1 MSTWTDITTD
11 PKTGHTVA
19 KDLYKAQSF
28 YAGLLY
34 LLVLVPGVVVLTPA
48 HLVLP
53 IEPGLAL
60 VTLAYGL
67 QTLKEVSNYFNRK
80 TADGAGQPLTE
91 PGTAPPVA
99 MPQVLNPNFPP
110 PPMDAGA

>member
-1 MSTWTDITTD
+1 MSIWRDITTD

-28 YAGLLY
+28 YAGLFY
-34 LLVLVPGVVVLTPA
+34 LLVLVPGVVLVTPA

-60 VTLAYGL
+60 VTLAFGF
-67 QTLKEVSNYFNRK
+67 QTLKEVSRYFNRK
-80 TADGAGQPLTE
+80 PEEGGA
-91 PGTAPPVA
+91 
-99 MPQVLNPNFPP
+99 
-110 PPMDAGA
+110 AGE